1 MKQQIKSQSNSVPK
15 YGDLGYLEILGF
27 GERDK
32 ILKRGLK
39 ENPTLLIRAE
49 QTWEV
54 LGRQSGDEGRGI
66 LICAKSWLRKH
77 QQPFLSHKPRKTQP
91 PARRRGTGVAFK
103 KR

>member
-1 MKQQIKSQSNSVPK
+1 MRHQIKSQSNSVPK

-32 ILKRGLK
+32 LLK
-39 ENPTLLIRAE
+39 RAE

-54 LGRQSGDEGRGI
+54 LGRQRGDKGRGI

-77 QQPFLSHKPRKTQP
+77 PQPFLGHKPRKTQP
-91 PARRRGTGVAFK
+91 PARRRGTGVASK